1 MNPAPLVNK
10 IKFEEIDYNL
20 QISLENKKIKI
31 SLKSIDSEIP
41 FFYNCELNLEEL
53 RKINIIFSVFDS
65 LEEIKDFLIEFT
77 SINENIKIIENK
89 TTNEDE
95 EQIIMQI
102 KYFIGKISKAININL
117 QKIIT
122 DDKKMI
128 KYLTKLLNNYKK
140 KLSFQYDSKLITNMN
155 QIELI
160 KSGIQNLDN
169 SKKNKIKF
177 II

>member
-117 QKIIT
+117 
-122 DDKKMI
+122 
-128 KYLTKLLNNYKK
+128 
-140 KLSFQYDSKLITNMN
+140 
-155 QIELI
+155 
-160 KSGIQNLDN
+160 
-169 SKKNKIKF
+169 
-177 II
+177 